1 MTRKVFVYAV
11 RRVREHREILVF
23 ESHDEPGFEVP
34 KGGVESGESLVEA
47 ARRELREEAGLDID
61 ATRLDILGTVP
72 WEGEMQ
78 TFFRAELS
86 SEIPDRFDHIVTGT
100 GIDVGLRY
108 TFRWLPVDER
118 LAECLVQGSN
128 TFVASLVNEG

>member
-11 RRVREHREILVF
+11 RRVRERRELLVF

-34 KGGVESGESLVEA
+34 KGSIESGESLAEA

-61 ATRLDILGTVP
+61 AARLDILGTVP
-72 WEGEMQ
+72 WEGEMH
-78 TFFRAELS
+78 TFVRTELS

-100 GIDVGLRY
+100 GIDAGLRY
-108 TFRWLPVDER
+108 AFSWLPIDER
-118 LAECLVQGSN
+118 LAECLVQGSGA
-128 TFVASLVNEG
+128 FVASLVAAD